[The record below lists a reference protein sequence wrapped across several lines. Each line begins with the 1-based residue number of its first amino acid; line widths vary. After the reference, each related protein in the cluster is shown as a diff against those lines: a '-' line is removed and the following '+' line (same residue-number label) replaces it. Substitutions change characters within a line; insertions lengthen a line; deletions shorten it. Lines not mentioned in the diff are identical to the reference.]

1 MKIKYFSL
9 KLMRLLCTSIY
20 FLTFL
25 ASFGRTEFLLSL
37 LLGIFTLGH
46 LIGVF
51 SCFAVNKV
59 FTTKVAL
66 ESNSL
71 DALSLCLPVAI
82 IVSGKLEFV
91 WGIIVYILLAIFCI
105 VYAVHTFRVYILCK
119 GGEIYEG

>member
-51 SCFAVNKV
+51 SV
-59 FTTKVAL
+59 L
-66 ESNSL
+66 ERIRFYHEG
-71 DALSLCLPVAI
+71 CLGV
-82 IVSGKLEFV
+82 
-91 WGIIVYILLAIFCI
+91 
-105 VYAVHTFRVYILCK
+105 
-119 GGEIYEG
+119 

>member
-25 ASFGRTEFLLSL
+25 ASFSGIELLISV

-51 SCFAVNKV
+51 SCFGANKV
-59 FTTKVAL
+59 FTAEVAL
-66 ESNSL
+66 ESVSL
-71 DALSLCLPVAI
+71 DALFLCLPTALLL
-82 IVSGKLEFV
+82 SAKL
-91 WGIIVYILLAIFCI
+91 GII
-105 VYAVHTFRVYILCK
+105 
-119 GGEIYEG
+119 

>member
-9 KLMRLLCTSIY
+9 KLMHLLCTSIY

-51 SCFAVNKV
+51 SCFGVTKV

-66 ESNSL
+66 GSNSL

-82 IVSGKLEFV
+82 IVSGKLEFM

-105 VYAVHTFRVYILCK
+105 VYAVHTFRFYILCK
-119 GGEIYEG
+119 GGEDYEG